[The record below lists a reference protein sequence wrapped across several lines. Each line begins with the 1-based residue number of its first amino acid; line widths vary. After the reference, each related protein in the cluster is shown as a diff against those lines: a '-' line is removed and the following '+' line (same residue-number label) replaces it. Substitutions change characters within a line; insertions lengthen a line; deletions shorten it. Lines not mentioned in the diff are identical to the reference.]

1 LYSYLLAKQ
10 TKGEFLL
17 RIEDTDQARSV
28 PGAVEN
34 ILESLEWAHIPP
46 DEGVMLEKGVIVQKG
61 THGPYFQSERLEIY
75 KKYADELITNGHAY
89 HCFCTSQR
97 LEEMRKGQEARKQA
111 PMYDRTC
118 AKLSPDDIA
127 QKLKE
132 GIPHVIRMK
141 IPHEKTITFHDD
153 IRGLMSFQG
162 HTVLDE
168 TALKIIDTAL
178 RTGAVVHG
186 PIPLPTKIK
195 RFTVN
200 RSTFVHKDARDQFEM
215 RIHRRLIDL
224 SETTFKTVDGLQN
237 LSLPSGV
244 DIEIRMG

>member
-1 LYSYLLAKQ
+1 MTAVKKSDDKKKKAPAKP
-10 TKGEFLL
+10 KAPAKKE
-17 RIEDTDQARSV
+17 A
-28 PGAVEN
+28 PKVE
-34 ILESLEWAHIPP
+34 
-46 DEGVMLEKGVIVQKG
+46 
-61 THGPYFQSERLEIY
+61 
-75 KKYADELITNGHAY
+75 KKP
-89 HCFCTSQR
+89 TSQKKDVKKVSS
-97 LEEMRKGQEARKQA
+97 EQQA
-111 PMYDRTC
+111 LP
-118 AKLSPDDIA
+118 LSSKATDASSP
-127 QKLKE
+127 KLK
-132 GIPHVIRMK
+132 GIRIRLSA
-141 IPHEKTITFHDD
+141 FD
-153 IRGLMSFQG
+153 

-168 TALKIIDTAL
+168 TALKIIDTAT

-224 SETTFKTVDGLQN
+224 TETTFKTVDALQN